1 MKKTAIKIKN
11 YTPNVNIVNNNN
23 LEKMFDKYNYKYTN
37 IYNLEKYFAPLL
49 KSGFGSTFLK
59 AG

>member
-1 MKKTAIKIKN
+1 MSTFRKGGAKH
-11 YTPNVNIVNNNN
+11 YNNN

-49 KSGFGSTFLK
+49 KSGFFK
-59 AG
+59 RWIYI